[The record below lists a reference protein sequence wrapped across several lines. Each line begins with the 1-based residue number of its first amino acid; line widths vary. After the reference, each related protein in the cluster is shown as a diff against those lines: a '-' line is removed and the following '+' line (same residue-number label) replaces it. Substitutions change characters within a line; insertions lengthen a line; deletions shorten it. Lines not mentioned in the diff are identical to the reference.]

1 MRRTDLLPHD
11 AAPCIWMTAGVV
23 SYKLCDREYDCERCP
38 LDKALRSGATD
49 EDPAEALG
57 PAALEFRNDR
67 KYHSGHTWVQSVAQ
81 GRVRCGIDA
90 FAARLLRPL
99 TSVILPAT
107 DSRLHQGQ
115 VGCWLASNSELVP
128 LRSPLSG
135 MVIRRNSTLQATP
148 GLATSS
154 PYETGWLFDLALS
167 DPKEQRRLISADKS
181 RRQAETQLKK
191 LHERAAKSIERDR
204 PAVGATLPDGGT
216 RLIDLRLV
224 LGRRRY
230 LHLILPF
237 LR

>member
-23 SYKLCDREYDCERCP
+23 SYKLCDREYDCENCP
-38 LDKALRSGATD
+38 LDAALRSAATD
-49 EDPAEALG
+49 EHAHEVLG
-57 PAALEFRNDR
+57 PAALEFRDDR
-67 KYHSGHTWVQSVAQ
+67 KYHSGHTWVQSVSQ

-99 TSVILPAT
+99 TSVILPAM
-107 DSRLHQGQ
+107 DSRLRQGQ
-115 VGCWLASNSELVP
+115 VGCWLASHAELVP

-135 MVIRRNSTLQATP
+135 TVIRRNSTLQATP

-154 PYETGWLFDLALS
+154 PYDTGWLFDLALS
-167 DPKEQRRLISADKS
+167 DPKEERRLISAGKS
-181 RRQAETQLKK
+181 RRLAETQLEK
-191 LHERAAKSIERDR
+191 LHERAARSLERDR
-204 PAVGATLPDGGT
+204 PAVGATLADGGT
-216 RLIDLRLV
+216 RLTDLRRV

-230 LHLILPF
+230 LRLILPF